1 MAFLIHTLKQRKI
14 MKKLIILLLMLS
26 FIGCKEKQIVDPDNL
41 LLGTWV
47 NVSYESQNGV
57 TLITY
62 QRNSGLDNQ
71 NSGYIFYN
79 SGKITDRSVVG
90 RCGTPPLSYGD
101 FEGNWTFDNDIVT
114 INSTDWFKQ
123 SKTNRYS
130 IESLDSKVL
139 VLKLLN

>member
-1 MAFLIHTLKQRKI
+1 
-14 MKKLIILLLMLS
+14 MKKLIILLFMLS
-26 FIGCKEKQIVDPDNL
+26 FTGCKEKQIVDPDNL

-47 NVSYESQNGV
+47 NVSYGTQNGV

-62 QRNSGLDNQ
+62 QRNNNLDNQ

-90 RCGTPPLSYGD
+90 RCGTPPLSYSD
-101 FEGNWTFDNDIVT
+101 FEGRWIFENNIVT
-114 INSTDWFKQ
+114 ISVVDWLKLPR
-123 SKTNRYS
+123 TNRYS
-130 IESLDSKVL
+130 IESLDSKML

>member
-1 MAFLIHTLKQRKI
+1 
-14 MKKLIILLLMLS
+14 MKKLIILLFMLS

-47 NVSYESQNGV
+47 NVGYKSQNGV

-62 QRNSGLDNQ
+62 QRNSNLDNQ

-90 RCGTPPLSYGD
+90 RCGTPPLSYSD
-101 FEGNWTFDNDIVT
+101 FEGNWTFDNNIVT
-114 INSTDWFKQ
+114 ISVVDWLKQ
-123 SKTNRYS
+123 PRTNRYS
-130 IESLDSKVL
+130 IESLDSTML
-139 VLKLLN
+139 VLRWLN

>member
-1 MAFLIHTLKQRKI
+1 
-14 MKKLIILLLMLS
+14 MKKLIILLFVLCFAS
-26 FIGCKEKQIVDPDNL
+26 CKEKQIVDPDNL

-47 NVSYESQNGV
+47 NVSYETQNGV
-57 TLITY
+57 TLVTY
-62 QRNSGLDNQ
+62 QRNSSLDNQ

-90 RCGTPPLSYGD
+90 RCGTPPLSYSD
-101 FEGNWTFDNDIVT
+101 FEGRWIFENNIVT
-114 INSTDWFKQ
+114 ISVVDWLKLPR
-123 SKTNRYS
+123 TNRYS